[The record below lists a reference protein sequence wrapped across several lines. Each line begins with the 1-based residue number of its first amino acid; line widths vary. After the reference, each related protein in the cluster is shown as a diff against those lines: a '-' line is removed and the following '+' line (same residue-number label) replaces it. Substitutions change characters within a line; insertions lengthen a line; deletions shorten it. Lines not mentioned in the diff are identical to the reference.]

1 MVSACSGAL
10 FPWPYGPTRPECLLI
25 LLQAA
30 ANSFLR
36 QSVGVKP
43 EPHQHQRH
51 QGPLHPSVGSKR
63 PREGS
68 AAQPID
74 LDSDSLGSDSAAT
87 SGNSPAA
94 RKRSKLCVP
103 RPVASPPAEE
113 AEAVP
118 AWEDSEDDVIILD
131 NPPPAAAA
139 PATSGVQQQP
149 QPKQREG
156 ATRAR
161 RGGPLGSVPPTA
173 SLFSETPASGMPGGQ
188 AAGSAAERPVT
199 VDDDSEEEG
208 SLEPPAGVPG
218 AVQEMQRRDGRDE
231 VALAAEWE
239 QRQVQPHL
247 LLAVLLQAT
256 GVLLRLCLTRSL

>member
-1 MVSACSGAL
+1 M
-10 FPWPYGPTRPECLLI
+10 
-25 LLQAA
+25 
-30 ANSFLR
+30 
-36 QSVGVKP
+36 GVKP
-43 EPHQHQRH
+43 QLHEDQRH
-51 QGPLHPSVGSKR
+51 QGSLYPSVGSKR

-87 SGNSPAA
+87 SGTSQAA

-103 RPVASPPAEE
+103 KPVASPPAEE

-131 NPPPAAAA
+131 NPPPPAAA
-139 PATSGVQQQP
+139 PATSGAQQQP
-149 QPKQREG
+149 QPKQEEG
-156 ATRAR
+156 ATGAR
-161 RGGPLGSVPPTA
+161 RGGPLQSPPPTA
-173 SLFSETPASGMPGGQ
+173 SLFSEMVASGVPCGR

-199 VDDDSEEEG
+199 VDDSEEEG
-208 SLEPPAGVPG
+208 SPEPGAGLPG

-239 QRQVQPHL
+239 QRQVHTCCWL
-247 LLAVLLQAT
+247 GCLAANW
-256 GVLLRLCLTRSL
+256 VLLRLYLTRVAA

>member
-1 MVSACSGAL
+1 M
-10 FPWPYGPTRPECLLI
+10 

-30 ANSFLR
+30 ANSFLSR

-43 EPHQHQRH
+43 ELDQHQCH
-51 QGPLHPSVGSKR
+51 QGPLYPPLGSKR

-74 LDSDSLGSDSAAT
+74 LDSDALGSDSAAT

-103 RPVASPPAEE
+103 KPVASPPAEE

-131 NPPPAAAA
+131 NPPPPAAA
-139 PATSGVQQQP
+139 PATG
-149 QPKQREG
+149 
-156 ATRAR
+156 AR
-161 RGGPLGSVPPTA
+161 RGGPLGSPPPTA
-173 SLFSETPASGMPGGQ
+173 SLFSETPASGVPCGP

-199 VDDDSEEEG
+199 VDNSEDEG
-208 SLEPPAGVPG
+208 SPEPGAGVPG

-239 QRQVQPHL
+239 QRQVQSHL
-247 LLAVLLQAT
+247 LLAVLTCSHLGCYCA
-256 GVLLRLCLTRSL
+256 CI